1 MDGAGKSKK
10 DLLVI
15 SIFEGIGTAI
25 LLIAIN
31 LSGKS
36 GTNPPMV
43 ISLGLF
49 TGAILS
55 GRLTGAHFNPA
66 VTIGVMVADDSRK
79 LRKNLPLAIV
89 MIIS

>member
-15 SIFEGIGTAI
+15 GILEGIGTAI
-25 LLIAIN
+25 LLVAIN
-31 LSGKS
+31 FSG
-36 GTNPPMV
+36 GNPMIV
-43 ISLGLF
+43 TTGIL

-66 VTIGVMVADDSRK
+66 VTIGVMVAEDSSK
-79 LRKNLPLAIV
+79 FRKNLPLAFV

>member
-15 SIFEGIGTAI
+15 GILEGIGTAI
-25 LLIAIN
+25 LLVAIN
-31 LSGKS
+31 FSG
-36 GTNPPMV
+36 GNPMIV
-43 ISLGLF
+43 ITGIL

-66 VTIGVMVADDSRK
+66 VTIGVMVAEDSSK
-79 LRKNLPLAIV
+79 LRKNLPLAFV